1 MKTKQVNS
9 ITSNEEYVRMRI
21 FDGEFTPDN
30 ALEELLRIEKEQ
42 HSVTRKKLSEVYNSN
57 FHLENMGFWER
68 LKFLFKMY

>member
-9 ITSNEEYVRMRI
+9 ITSNEGYVRMRI
-21 FDGEFTPDN
+21 FDGEFPPDN

-57 FHLENMGFWER
+57 FHLENMSFWER